1 MSTTYS
7 DLPYTNFP
15 EDEEDLIVYQNVN
28 QNTKN
33 IVDTYLGYVS
43 DGRFSDAQTYYN
55 ANKTVLDKI
64 IINENTI
71 NKLLQSIIAIERMFS
86 NDIDEYIN
94 RSTGNLVPIEVVN
107 ALPSQTEVGKL
118 YLILEPTDNQS

>member
-15 EDEEDLIVYQNVN
+15 EDQEDLIVYQNVN
-28 QNTKN
+28 QSSKN
-33 IVDTYLGYVS
+33 IVDTYLAKVASGN
-43 DGRFSDAQTYYN
+43 FEEAQTYYTEHEN
-55 ANKTVLDKI
+55 VLKKI

-86 NDIDEYIN
+86 NDIDGYIN
-94 RSTGNLVPIEVVN
+94 RSTGNLVPIEVVPS
-107 ALPSQTEVGKL
+107 LPTTTESGKL
-118 YLILEPTDNQS
+118 YLVLET

>member
-1 MSTTYS
+1 MSATYQ

-118 YLILEPTDNQS
+118 YLILEPTDSQS

>member
-118 YLILEPTDNQS
+118 YLILEPTDSQS